1 MRFLDISPSRPKR
14 ANKRALAAIKN
25 VPPPTITSTT
35 DTMPGISDTT
45 SPGMLPSTLVWT
57 VSRHKKKSNP
67 KRNAVVIQNEYIITG
82 NDGIGIKHTEVAVMG
97 GGVGPTGSGEFVLVN
112 LF

>member
-67 KRNAVVIQNEYIITG
+67 KRNAVAIQNEYIITE
-82 NDGIGIKHTEVAVMG
+82 NDVIVPEAAVMC
-97 GGVGPTGSGEFVLVN
+97 GGVGPTGSGEFVFVN